1 MSGVAGTPSSSPA
14 GRAAPSCARR
24 LWSRIP
30 AQRSLAAF
38 LLLAVCVVA
47 AASEANAPHEYL
59 DDQTGATVTF
69 VGRPLVFVSERTAP
83 AWSPSQLNSIGLA
96 PQDYVTLAAAAVNRS
111 GKYAYLL
118 IGYFW
123 FVGKSKPGE
132 NACVGREHLV
142 LDLGERRIELAPA
155 DGSARDAG
163 IRQPLHRPALAAAE
177 PTVYPTDLATLGL
190 IAESA
195 HPMVYCVAEAAPL
208 KYGLQEDR
216 LPALRELVRH
226 LNGLN

>member
-1 MSGVAGTPSSSPA
+1 MSVVVGTPSSSPA
-14 GRAAPSCARR
+14 GRAAPSCAHR

-30 AQRSLAAF
+30 AQRSLASF
-38 LLLAVCVVA
+38 FLLAVCVVA

-69 VGRPLVFVSERTAP
+69 AGRPLVFVSERAAP
-83 AWSPSQLNSIGLA
+83 AWSPIQPNSIALA
-96 PQDYVTLAAAAVNRS
+96 PQDYVTLAAAAVNRG
-111 GKYAYLL
+111 GKYTYLL

-123 FVGKSKPGE
+123 FVGESKPGE
-132 NACVGREHLV
+132 KACFGRKHLV
-142 LDLGERRIELAPA
+142 LELGDRRIELAPA

-163 IRQPLHRPALAAAE
+163 IRQPIHRPSLAAAE

-195 HPMVYCVAEAAPL
+195 HPVLYCVADTAPL
-208 KYGLQEDR
+208 KYQLQEDR

-226 LNGLN
+226 LHGLN